1 MSRAAKTS
9 AATPAPAPVCA
20 SPAADPAGDVPQA
33 AVRAAAVAAFA
44 KARRGRPP
52 GSGPSSGKRAMAR
65 RSPASPQAKATAAV
79 ILEGLTGM
87 RSAPEAARSLGVT
100 VVRYYALEA
109 QAVAGLL
116 QACEPVPA
124 GPAPGLGTERELTRL
139 REEHRRQGQELARL
153 RAFVRT
159 TQRSLGVVPVTNG
172 SSASGSPSGSA
183 GPAPKRRRH
192 RRPVVRALT
201 VVRKLLSA
209 ATATSAGAA
218 ASPPPAADPAPEP
231 GPVSTTPVGLDTPP
245 REPVG
250 G

>member
-1 MSRAAKTS
+1 
-9 AATPAPAPVCA
+9 
-20 SPAADPAGDVPQA
+20 
-33 AVRAAAVAAFA
+33 VAAFA

-52 GSGPSSGKRAMAR
+52 GSAAGSGKRAISR
-65 RSPASPQAKATAAV
+65 RSQGASPQAKATAAV

-116 QACEPVPA
+116 CACEPVAA
-124 GPAPGLGTERELTRL
+124 GPAPGLATERELTRL
-139 REEHRRQGQELARL
+139 RDEHRRQSQELARL

-159 TQRSLGVVPVTNG
+159 TQRSLGVVPAPAAPVTG
-172 SSASGSPSGSA
+172 SGSCEPG
-183 GPAPKRRRH
+183 KRRRH

-201 VVRKLLSA
+201 VVRKLLGA
-209 ATATSAGAA
+209 ATVPPAGAA
-218 ASPPPAADPAPEP
+218 APDPAPAP
-231 GPVSTTPVGLDTPP
+231 AAPPDPVSTTAVGLDISA